1 MRHIARYRE
10 RSCSNAAL
18 PPPEMYPA
26 DGLEYP
32 PARYPG
38 IEAKVDLASLHPGGM
53 TNGPRP
59 GIARSLPACSPEPV
73 IGNGG
78 SKGIVA
84 YYQAVLYFG
93 TLPNERLQES

>member
-1 MRHIARYRE
+1 MRHIARYTE

-18 PPPEMYPA
+18 PAPEMYLA

-32 PARYPG
+32 PAEYPG
-38 IEAKVDLASLHPGGM
+38 TEAKVDLASLHPGGM
-53 TNGPRP
+53 TKGPEP
-59 GIARSLPACSPEPV
+59 GIARFLPASSPEPV

-78 SKGIVA
+78 RKGLFA

-93 TLPNERLQES
+93 TRPEERLQES